1 MLFCLLRSHRSKKKH
16 RTDGKKQKKPPKK
29 PCFPKEQVENAD
41 LYKPVL
47 SQIMTTREYYIKQNF
62 AALLCQS
69 SECQKQKYL
78 FQFCK
83 ITLTVTKFMLKR
95 KEKKDRLTKFLPYS
109 VSTSEIVK
117 DNHIIQL

>member
-1 MLFCLLRSHRSKKKH
+1 MLFCLLRSHRSKKNIEQTEKNKKP
-16 RTDGKKQKKPPKK
+16 KKQK

-62 AALLCQS
+62 ATLLCQS

-95 KEKKDRLTKFLPYS
+95 KEKKTD
-109 VSTSEIVK
+109 
-117 DNHIIQL
+117 

>member
-1 MLFCLLRSHRSKKKH
+1 MLFCLLRSHRSQKNIEQAEKN
-16 RTDGKKQKKPPKK
+16 KKPKRQK

-62 AALLCQS
+62 AALLMS
-69 SECQKQKYL
+69 KTKVPFPVLLNYVNGN
-78 FQFCK
+78 K
-83 ITLTVTKFMLKR
+83 IHVKTQR
-95 KEKKDRLTKFLPYS
+95 KKDRLTKFLPYS